1 MGLEQLHEADI
12 HTFKD
17 GDYGLTCI
25 RIVARHFIVTRHHDG
40 VSVHVT
46 GDKAAELNRTL
57 ESVYLT
63 AAQRGLRST
72 FEEPS
77 ITARSMAA
85 YRIIDQIYIHPVFDA
100 DAEPQPVTDEAAHI
114 RTAAAALA

>member
-1 MGLEQLHEADI
+1 MGIELLHTADV
-12 HTFKD
+12 HTFQD
-17 GDYGLTCI
+17 DRWGLTCI
-25 RIVARHFIVTRHHDG
+25 RIASRHFIVTRHHDG

-63 AAQRGLRST
+63 AAERGQKAT
-72 FEEPS
+72 FAEPS
-77 ITARSMAA
+77 IQARSQAA
-85 YRIIDQIYIHPVFDA
+85 YRIIDQIYIHPVFA
-100 DAEPQPVTDEAAHI
+100 DEAEPQPVTDEAAHI